1 MAQEKELY
9 IYELCFKVRD
19 YECDMQGIV
28 NNAVYQNYFEHTR
41 HEFLAEQNISFAGLH
56 QKGID
61 PVVARIS
68 IDFKNS
74 LRSGDEFVSKL
85 YMEKDGIKFVF
96 HQAIY
101 RKTDNKLCVK
111 AKVDTVCTVN
121 GRLTKGEI
129 FDEIFRKFIENN

>member
-28 NNAVYQNYFEHTR
+28 NNSVYQNYFEHTR
-41 HEFLAEQNISFAGLH
+41 HEFLAEQGISFVELH
-56 QKGID
+56 QQGID

-74 LRSGDEFVSKL
+74 LRSGDEFISKL
-85 YMEKDGIKFVF
+85 YMVKEGIKFVF
-96 HQAIY
+96 HQAIF
-101 RKTDNKLCVK
+101 RKSDGKLSVK

-121 GRLTKGEI
+121 GRLTKGEV
-129 FDEIFRKFIENN
+129 FDDLFKAFLNNQ

>member
-28 NNAVYQNYFEHTR
+28 NNSVYQNYFEHTR
-41 HEFLAEQNISFAGLH
+41 HEFLAEQGISFVELH
-56 QKGID
+56 QQGID

-74 LRSGDEFVSKL
+74 LRSGDEFISKL
-85 YMEKDGIKFVF
+85 YMVKEGIKFVF
-96 HQAIY
+96 HQAIF
-101 RKTDNKLCVK
+101 RKSDGKLSVK
-111 AKVDTVCTVN
+111 ARVDTVCTVN
-121 GRLTKGEI
+121 GRLTKGEV
-129 FDEIFRKFIENN
+129 FDDLFKAFLTNQ